1 MKVGETKSTEVVAV
15 APTVV
20 NTPFSF
26 SASQVSATTTLYSA
40 DISAAGGGN
49 GDVGRKQEV
58 AEEDDD
64 IPDIDITD

>member
-1 MKVGETKSTEVVAV
+1 MKVGETKSTKVVAV

-26 SASQVSATTTLYSA
+26 NASQVSATTTLYSA
-40 DISAAGGGN
+40 ETPAAGVA
-49 GDVGRKQEV
+49 VGKKQEV

>member
-1 MKVGETKSTEVVAV
+1 VKVGETKSTEVVAV

-40 DISAAGGGN
+40 DTPAAGGG
-49 GDVGRKQEV
+49 DVGKKQEV